1 MSLRVPGGQSAK
13 LQWQQHHKL
22 SGLSRS
28 GTGPEGFIYDRHG
41 NLLGYTD
48 PIRLLGGLNLYA
60 YEPNPLSWIDPL
72 GLSCKSSYSGK
83 LSGKASEMNPLVRG
97 SKAWNQAIEDMQADL
112 TQQ

>member
-1 MSLRVPGGQSAK
+1 
-13 LQWQQHHKL
+13 
-22 SGLSRS
+22 
-28 GTGPEGFIYDRHG
+28 FIYDRHG